1 MRKTPTWA
9 AWSTALLSGLAIL
22 AADVGD
28 CPGQCWSRACC
39 PSPYSPVPWQP
50 SPAPSPAPTQ
60 TPAPTAGQPPAASAQ
75 PGTPAT
81 TPAAEPSTTPQAANE
96 PTLSPERFGAV
107 GGESVALAAPNM
119 IGDFIGV
126 RVMRCVPVT
135 TQQTILVP
143 TQVGTMLVFPP
154 GSEVPVVVPIIR
166 NLPQTVSTTTVVCQE
181 VFEATRGAFRIGEN
195 ESPRPE
201 DRVFVTYNN
210 YADVPGGLDATG
222 AVTRGAVNREVFG
235 FEKTFLDGN
244 GSVGLRAPVLQQEGD
259 GGFSGND
266 FGDLSLV
273 TKYAFL
279 YDRQSGNLA
288 SGGLVVTAPTGPGL
302 LVLQGERIH
311 STLFQ
316 PWLGFIRNFGDF
328 YLEGFSSVVVPTDAR
343 DVTLAFND
351 LAVGYRLYRRNTG
364 LVRSV
369 IPTLETHVTTPLDHR
384 GPDALVGMP
393 DLVDL
398 TAGAHLGLP
407 WQSVLTL
414 GVNTPV
420 TGPRPYGV
428 EAIVQFN
435 YRF

>member
-1 MRKTPTWA
+1 
-9 AWSTALLSGLAIL
+9 
-22 AADVGD
+22 
-28 CPGQCWSRACC
+28 
-39 PSPYSPVPWQP
+39 
-50 SPAPSPAPTQ
+50 
-60 TPAPTAGQPPAASAQ
+60 
-75 PGTPAT
+75 
-81 TPAAEPSTTPQAANE
+81 
-96 PTLSPERFGAV
+96 
-107 GGESVALAAPNM
+107 
-119 IGDFIGV
+119 
-126 RVMRCVPVT
+126 
-135 TQQTILVP
+135 
-143 TQVGTMLVFPP
+143 
-154 GSEVPVVVPIIR
+154 VVPIIR
-166 NLPQTVSTTTVVCQE
+166 NLPQTITTTTTVCQD
-181 VFEATRGAFRIGEN
+181 VFEATRGAFRIAEN

-201 DRVFVTYNN
+201 DRVFVTYN
-210 YADVPGGLDATG
+210 YYGDVPDGLDATG
-222 AVTRGAVNREVFG
+222 AVSRGSVNREVFG

-259 GGFSGND
+259 GGFSSND

-302 LVLQGERIH
+302 LVLQDEKIH
-311 STLFQ
+311 STLLQ
-316 PWLGFIRNFGDF
+316 PWLGFIRNFGDV
-328 YLEGFSSVVVPTDAR
+328 YLEGFSSIVVPTDVR
-343 DVTLAFND
+343 DVTIAFND
-351 LAVGYRLYRRNTG
+351 LAVGYRLYRRNAG
-364 LVRSV
+364 LVRSI
-369 IPTLETHVTTPLDHR
+369 IPTLETHVTTPLNHR
-384 GPDALVGMP
+384 SPDALISVP